1 MACVVTSLSPVDAS
15 AGGAPARSLAPRE
28 HGAYGQL
35 GVPLV
40 CGLALGRANV
50 PGVCLAFAAVAAFL
64 AHEPV
69 LVLLGQRGKKAREQD
84 GPRAAKRLLLLG
96 GAAVVL
102 GLVGF
107 GLASNLVRLAVAPPL
122 LLAALVVWFVW
133 RKQEKTA
140 WGEIV
145 AAAALSGAALPVAMA
160 GGVALERAG
169 LVWGIWTVAFTVA
182 TLAVRAVIARAKKLG
197 RGPILLSLSASI
209 TTGAVSYLLFL
220 LGRVTFAAPL
230 ALAPFVVLG
239 VGVCVAPVSTKQLRR
254 VGWALI
260 GASVLTLI
268 ILVATL
274 RQPGA

>member
-1 MACVVTSLSPVDAS
+1 VATPSSDDVPSGV
-15 AGGAPARSLAPRE
+15 PARSLAPRE

-40 CGLALGRANV
+40 SGLALGRANV
-50 PGVCLAFAAVAAFL
+50 AGFCLALAAVAAFL

-84 GPRAAKRLLLLG
+84 GARAARRLLFLG

-107 GLASNLVRLAVAPPL
+107 FLTSNQVRLAVAPPL
-122 LLAALVVWFVW
+122 LLAAAVVWFVW

-145 AAAALSGAALPVAMA
+145 AAAALSGAAFPVVMA
-160 GGVALERAG
+160 GGVEMERAA
-169 LVWGIWTVAFTVA
+169 LVWCVWTVAFTVA

-197 RGPILLSLSASI
+197 RGPLVLSLAASI
-209 TTGAVSYLLFL
+209 TTGAVASLLFL
-220 LGRVTFAAPL
+220 FGRVTFAVPL

-239 VGVCVAPVSTKQLRR
+239 VGVCVTPVSTKQLRR
-254 VGWALI
+254 VGWTLI

-274 RQPGA
+274 RQSGG